1 VRRAAAI
8 IKAKIFISYNTAPQ
22 YVHPKRVGGKKG
34 KEKGYGQ
41 LDGPRAGRR
50 TPREEESHHRPRLLH
65 RTGSFMAAYLRV
77 RLKKI
82 ASFWSLPIQLHTRN
96 STEFPVGTAAGAGWL
111 AGCPPPPHER
121 IDRDG
126 GENEPRNPAGN
137 SARDLLIRQDRDMF
151 PEKVTKRRA
160 GTPIP
165 GGEILPDGGGD
176 AIPNDDGPS

>member
-82 ASFWSLPIQLHTRN
+82 ASFWSLLIQFRTRN
-96 STEFPVGTAAGAGWL
+96 STEFPVGTAAAARADRQRRRRKRAAESSRQFRARSADTAG
-111 AGCPPPPHER
+111 P
-121 IDRDG
+121 
-126 GENEPRNPAGN
+126 
-137 SARDLLIRQDRDMF
+137 
-151 PEKVTKRRA
+151 
-160 GTPIP
+160 
-165 GGEILPDGGGD
+165 
-176 AIPNDDGPS
+176 